1 LPQKVKAMTKI
12 RTLAATLLVAVAML
26 PSAAFAQ
33 QNSQG
38 GGSPVP
44 VIVTNP
50 PTAAAN
56 SFIVNPADLGDAV
69 AHALGVGSP
78 TEVDFTWSISGGIG
92 TPYTVPAG
100 QRLVVETVT
109 GLCQA
114 ENAFI
119 NGLAIGGP
127 HTPTQIYVKPI
138 YLISVPQGAE
148 NVGTDPVFNYSVK
161 VSYPG
166 GTVLNLI
173 YTEAGGGGNAGG
185 VVFLSCHVSVY
196 GQSRHRMAS
205 AVARV

>member
-1 LPQKVKAMTKI
+1 
-12 RTLAATLLVAVAML
+12 
-26 PSAAFAQ
+26 
-33 QNSQG
+33 
-38 GGSPVP
+38 
-44 VIVTNP
+44 
-50 PTAAAN
+50 
-56 SFIVNPADLGDAV
+56 
-69 AHALGVGSP
+69 
-78 TEVDFTWSISGGIG
+78 
-92 TPYTVPAG
+92 
-100 QRLVVETVT
+100 
-109 GLCQA
+109 LCQA
-114 ENAFI
+114 ENAFL